1 MKVIKRDG
9 RVVEYDR
16 NKILV
21 AVRKANAEVEPYE
34 KVSEDDMDGII
45 ASIENA
51 GRETMQVEDIQD
63 MIDEGEDIEVKCHFC
78 NSAYRYTVEDLKRI
92 IKRSK
97 K

>member
-78 NSAYRYTVEDLKRI
+78 NTAYQYTIEDLKRI
-92 IKRSK
+92 IKRSR
-97 K
+97 